1 MNVKILP
8 LALLILIAG
17 MRVVNAQTN
26 YSLSFNGSNAHVNY
40 SNSTSY
46 SNTMTVEA
54 WIKTTV
60 NSSYDEIVGWGNT
73 SSSTNHAVEFRVA
86 NGKLE
91 FGINTTGWQA
101 VASGASVNTGNWVH
115 VAVVKD
121 GSSIKLYINGV
132 QDGSGTINQSPSV
145 NVMEIGGFYFQ
156 QQMMPDYYFS
166 GNIDEVRI
174 WNTARTASQISDNQY
189 KELEGGESGLT
200 AYYKMNEGS
209 GTTLY
214 DNKTGGSAN
223 GTINNAT
230 YTYGPPALTSYTFNS
245 NTYGSGSWIG
255 YVYQSPNSPPSPSFQ
270 PSQYLGSVTQTE
282 KFNQN
287 WGSSG
292 PTLTGTTY
300 IDNFHI
306 RYRMEKS
313 FARGK
318 YNITA
323 GGDDG
328 YRLSV
333 DGGTTQIINDW
344 SDHGYRTN
352 TASNVL
358 LDANTLLVL
367 DFYENGGG
375 AQISFDYTQVCLC
388 SYIPASLTATA
399 TGTSTATIGW
409 SANGNDGSVS
419 YSWAVKN
426 LSGTTV
432 SNGSTNSTSASV
444 TGLSVN
450 TTYYFTVVSSNTCGS
465 SNVATSSNFST
476 LPNAPT
482 ISSFTPAL
490 GMTGTVV
497 TITGTNFTGA
507 TAVSFGGTAAASF
520 TVVSAT
526 SITAELA
533 AGASGSVSVTT
544 AGGTVSKTG
553 FTFYEGTT
561 YNAISPSLN
570 VATNNFA
577 FLFNTGLIP
586 SNANVILTMTAT
598 SNTSN
603 DARDHIW
610 CGSNQ
615 LTNLSDIGG
624 LYYTP
629 ASVSFD
635 ISAAVRGHNLSS
647 EEIIFS
653 TNAWNQPSKASFY
666 YGHLTFSKIALSVYV
681 PAPAISSFTPANAGS
696 GTTVTITGTNF
707 TGATAVSFG
716 GTAAASFTVV
726 SATSITAV
734 VAAGASGSVSV
745 TTAGGTATRSGFVY
759 FGIKTTTTS
768 GDWNNSAIWSP
779 SGSPE
784 ATDNVTI
791 NHSVQISNNS
801 FASPASCNNL
811 TIGNEGSITL
821 QSGQALT
828 VAGSITN
835 SDNSKIM
842 LLSGSSL
849 IENSGTAATFKRSIA
864 AGEWH
869 LISAPVS
876 NATAGIFNGHYLQ
889 KHTESSDAY
898 TDITSP
904 DEELTPMKGYALW
917 GDFNPAEAT
926 FTGQLNAGDY
936 NFSTTAE
943 TYNGTTHTG
952 GWNLAGNPYPSSIDW
967 EAASGWTKTNVN
979 SAIYCH
985 VDKNHWATWVPGS
998 PAGVSTNGG
1007 SRYIAP
1013 GQGFFVQATAAGSL
1027 AMTDDVRVHH
1037 ATSFFKS
1044 AEVVPNL
1051 IRLEV
1056 SGNGY
1061 KDEAV
1066 FRFLDE
1072 ASAEFD
1078 GAYDAHKLFGDVPEA
1093 PQIYTLGSTELS
1105 INSMPETSVVPVG
1118 VKAGNS
1124 GTFVINAT
1132 EINDMPYAT
1141 LEDTKTGIFT
1151 ELAKTPYTFNSAP
1164 GDNEIRFKLHFS
1176 ALSVDEN
1183 KASDISIYSYNKTAY
1198 INLFDL
1204 KHCDIYI
1211 YTIAGQLVASRESAS
1226 GMVSVSLNTGGVY
1239 IVKVV
1244 SDNEIMTKRIFIN
1257 Q

>member
-1 MNVKILP
+1 MNVKLLP

-26 YSLSFNGSNAHVNY
+26 YSLSFNGSSAHVNY
-40 SNSTSY
+40 TNSTSY

-54 WIKTTV
+54 WIKTTA

-91 FGINTTGWQA
+91 FGINTNGWQN
-101 VASGASVNTGNWVH
+101 VASGGYVNTGNWVH
-115 VAVVKD
+115 VAFVKD
-121 GSSIKLYINGV
+121 ASSIKLYINGV
-132 QDGSGTINQSPSV
+132 QDGSGTIDQSPSV
-145 NVMEIGGFYFQ
+145 NVMEIGGFYYQ
-156 QQMMPDYYFS
+156 QEMKPDYYFS

-174 WNTARTASQISDNQY
+174 WNTARTASQISDNLY

-230 YTYGPPALTSYTFNS
+230 YTYGPPALTAYTFNS

-292 PTLTGTTY
+292 PTLNGTTY

-306 RYRMEKS
+306 RYRIEKS

-333 DGGTTQIINDW
+333 DGGATQIINDW
-344 SDHGYRTN
+344 NDHGYRTS
-352 TASNVL
+352 TVSNVL

-399 TGTSTATIGW
+399 TGTTTATIGW
-409 SANGNDGSVS
+409 SANGNDGTVS

-432 SNGSTNSTSASV
+432 SNGSTNSTSTSV
-444 TGLSVN
+444 SGLTAN
-450 TTYYFTVVSSNTCGS
+450 TPYYFTVVSSNTCGS
-465 SNVATSSNFST
+465 SNLATSSNFST

-482 ISSFTPAL
+482 ISSFTPEL
-490 GMTGTVV
+490 GMTGTIV

-526 SITAELA
+526 SITAA
-533 AGASGSVSVTT
+533 VAT
-544 AGGTVSKTG
+544 
-553 FTFYEGTT
+553 GTT
-561 YNAISPSLN
+561 
-570 VATNNFA
+570 
-577 FLFNTGLIP
+577 
-586 SNANVILTMTAT
+586 
-598 SNTSN
+598 
-603 DARDHIW
+603 
-610 CGSNQ
+610 
-615 LTNLSDIGG
+615 
-624 LYYTP
+624 
-629 ASVSFD
+629 
-635 ISAAVRGHNLSS
+635 
-647 EEIIFS
+647 
-653 TNAWNQPSKASFY
+653 
-666 YGHLTFSKIALSVYV
+666 
-681 PAPAISSFTPANAGS
+681 
-696 GTTVTITGTNF
+696 
-707 TGATAVSFG
+707 
-716 GTAAASFTVV
+716 
-726 SATSITAV
+726 
-734 VAAGASGSVSV
+734 GSVSV
-745 TTAGGTATRSGFVY
+745 TTAGGTATLAGFTY
-759 FGIKTTTTS
+759 TDTKTTTGS
-768 GDWNNSAIWSP
+768 GNWHDSNIWSP
-779 SGSPE
+779 SGAPAASE
-784 ATDNVTI
+784 NVTI
-791 NHSVQISNNS
+791 NHNIQVSDNA

-811 TIGNEGSITL
+811 TIGNEGSITV
-821 QSGQALT
+821 QSGKALT
-828 VAGSITN
+828 VTGSITN

-849 IENSGTAATFKRSIA
+849 IENSGTAATVKRSIA

-917 GDFNPAEAT
+917 GDLDPAEAT

-936 NFSTTAE
+936 NFSTTAV
-943 TYNGTTHTG
+943 TYNGTTHEG
-952 GWNLAGNPYPSSIDW
+952 GWNLVGNPYPSSIDW

-985 VDKNHWATWVPGS
+985 KNSSTWATWVPGS
-998 PAGVSTNGG
+998 PNGVSTNGG

-1037 ATSFFKS
+1037 ATTFFKS
-1044 AEVVPNL
+1044 TEVVPNL

-1151 ELAKTPYTFNSAP
+1151 ELSKTPYTFDSAP

-1183 KASDISIYSYNKTAY
+1183 KASDISIYSYHKTAY
-1198 INLFDL
+1198 INLKNQL
-1204 KHCDIYI
+1204 TGDIFI
-1211 YTIAGQLVASRESAS
+1211 YNMAGQLITSREAAN
-1226 GMVSVSLNTGGVY
+1226 GLVPFTLNTQGVY